1 MYAGV
6 VAEMPEGPEIRLAAD
21 RIARVLEGQ
30 RLHEVLIAPHALRQF
45 TPRLEGATVTRID
58 TRGKAMLTRFD
69 NGLTLY
75 SHNQLYGRWY
85 VRARGD
91 LPRTRRSLRVA
102 LHTAM
107 HSALLYSATDI
118 EVLDAAGLESHAFLS
133 RLGPDILDPELR
145 WHAVASRLN
154 EQRFRAR
161 SLASLYLDQKFLAG
175 IGNYLRTE
183 ILYFAQLSH
192 SRRPMDISRADRHRL
207 ARHTLDVARR
217 SYRTGGI
224 TNPEKR
230 VRARKASG
238 ETKRG
243 AYRFAAF
250 ARDGRSCDVCGETI
264 LREEAN
270 ARRIYFCP
278 RCQASPREDPHG
290 QV

>member
-1 MYAGV
+1 
-6 VAEMPEGPEIRLAAD
+6 
-21 RIARVLEGQ
+21 
-30 RLHEVLIAPHALRQF
+30 
-45 TPRLEGATVTRID
+45 
-58 TRGKAMLTRFD
+58 
-69 NGLTLY
+69 
-75 SHNQLYGRWY
+75 
-85 VRARGD
+85 
-91 LPRTRRSLRVA
+91 
-102 LHTAM
+102 M

-154 EQRFRAR
+154 EQRFRAC

-192 SRRPMDISRADRHRL
+192 SRNYGYESADRHRL
-207 ARHTLDVARR
+207 AHTLDVARR

-224 TNPEKR
+224 RTPEKR

-238 ETKRG
+238 ETKG
-243 AYRFAAF
+243 CIPLAAF

-264 LREEAN
+264 LKEAN
-270 ARRIYFCP
+270 SRRIYFCLGV
-278 RCQASPREDPHG
+278 RRRESSTRSG
-290 QV
+290 LISSA